1 MKKKNT
7 TQLGKAKT
15 FIPHPSPP
23 NALIVTAVGK
33 TLGNNKVL
41 ELKAAIMVNSK
52 IIRPQER
59 KEINGYSSHTLT
71 QQSKIKDMNH
81 ISYSSV

>member
-1 MKKKNT
+1 MII
-7 TQLGKAKT
+7 TQLGKANT
-15 FIPHPSPP
+15 FIPHPTPP
-23 NALIVTAVGK
+23 TALIVTAVGK

-71 QQSKIKDMNH
+71 QQIVLLK
-81 ISYSSV
+81 SVKT